1 MTNFADHLF
10 EDLMAEHGAELTSA
24 AAAAQA
30 PAPASRRRYARPAW
44 AGVGTVAAAGAA
56 AVGFGVFGGTA
67 AAYAVTDN
75 HDGTVTVS
83 VDDAGGIAGANA
95 KLHQLGASV
104 AVIKATPG
112 CPSINTFAAPNQNAG
127 KTTLGVQ
134 VGPGGL
140 SSVTVQ
146 GQGLPKNDTMLVVFS
161 FDGGKG
167 QVASVLTDQPVPT
180 CVSLPAGPPNGAVT
194 GNGNG
199 NGNGQL
205 SQTGGPDSGSVPA
218 LNQQKG

>member
-24 AAAAQA
+24 AAAAAAAQA
-30 PAPASRRRYARPAW
+30 PASAPRRRYTRPAW

-56 AVGFGVFGGTA
+56 AVGFGVFGSTA

-83 VDDAGGIAGANA
+83 VDNAGGIAGANA
-95 KLHQLGASV
+95 KLHHLGASV

-112 CPSINTFAAPNQNAG
+112 CPSLSTFAAPNQNAG
-127 KTTLGVQ
+127 KTTLGVR
-134 VGPGGL
+134 VGPGGV

-167 QVASVLTDQPVPT
+167 QVASVLTDRPVPT
-180 CVSLPAGPPNGAVT
+180 CVSLPSGPPNGAVT
-194 GNGNG
+194 GTGG
-199 NGNGQL
+199 GQL

-218 LNQQKG
+218 LNQQNG

>member
-1 MTNFADHLF
+1 MTSFADHLF
-10 EDLMAEHGAELTSA
+10 EDLMAAHGAELSSAATSA
-24 AAAAQA
+24 ATSASA
-30 PAPASRRRYARPAW
+30 PRRRYARPAW

-56 AVGFGVFGGTA
+56 AVGFGVFGSTA

-75 HDGTVTVS
+75 HDGTVTVA
-83 VDDAGGIAGANA
+83 VDNVGGISGANA

-104 AVIKATPG
+104 VVLKATPG
-112 CPSINTFAAPNQNAG
+112 CPSISTFAAPNQNAG
-127 KTTLGVQ
+127 KTTLGVR
-134 VGPGGL
+134 VGPGGV

-167 QVASVLTDQPVPT
+167 QVASVLTDRPVPT

-194 GNGNG
+194 GTGNG
-199 NGNGQL
+199 RL

-218 LNQQKG
+218 LNQQNG